1 MKNSVY
7 DKIVIKVG
15 TTTLVYENG
24 KPNIGNIEKLVRI
37 ISDLMNS
44 GKHVV
49 LVTSG
54 AIGIGAGRLQISRKK
69 NLKIKQALA
78 AIGQGIL
85 MQIYE
90 KLFAEY
96 GIIVAQVL
104 VTRDDLLKGV

>member
-54 AIGIGAGRLQISRKK
+54 AIGIGAGRLQISKK

-90 KLFAEY
+90 KLLLNT
-96 GIIVAQVL
+96 VL
-104 VTRDDLLKGV
+104 